1 MTSMSSTPG
10 FAPLKFVSEAE
21 IEEKRKKR
29 QEEWEKV
36 RQPHQPLEAPEEA
49 VETRSLYEQ
58 LQAQKEA
65 KQLEYDEQHR
75 LKNQIHG
82 LDKEEVEFLDFVHDR
97 QQEIEKERHVEE
109 MSALQELHNSVS
121 GESAATANISETGEK
136 LASTKVSTTK
146 KRPSQAELLAGAVK
160 RKRSDGDSSGD
171 QPTESSEPHG
181 SDAVVP
187 ATSVSSNAASQDPS
201 DETGTSAASA
211 IGVATVVGI
220 LPGLGDY
227 TDSDRSDTSS
237 SDSEIDMD
245 VFRREVLAKHGQD
258 SAATSATVKHRH
270 H

>member
-1 MTSMSSTPG
+1 MSSTPG
-10 FAPLKFVSEAE
+10 FAPLKFVTEAE
-21 IEEKRKKR
+21 VEEKRKKR

-36 RQPHQPLEAPEEA
+36 RQPHQPIEAPEEV

-58 LQAQKEA
+58 LQAQKDA

-82 LDKEEVEFLDFVHDR
+82 LDKEEVEFLDFVHGR
-97 QQEIEKERHVEE
+97 QQEIEQEREVEE
-109 MSALQELHNSVS
+109 MSALQELRNSVS
-121 GESAATANISETGEK
+121 GATANVSSETKEK
-136 LASTKVSTTK
+136 LGSSKVSTTK

-160 RKRSDGDSSGD
+160 RKRSDGDTTGD
-171 QPTESSEPHG
+171 QLNESSEAHG
-181 SDAVVP
+181 SDVTAAA
-187 ATSVSSNAASQDPS
+187 ATSASSDTASQELS
-201 DETGTSAASA
+201 AGDETGTSAALA
-211 IGVATVVGI
+211 TGVATVVGV

-245 VFRREVLAKHGQD
+245 VFKRDVQTKHGHD
-258 SAATSATVKHRH
+258 AAAAASAVKHRH